1 MAAESTSALERLV
14 PITGRLRLYRRVWLR
29 PDLLAGITLW
39 AVLVPEAMAYAGIA
53 GVPPIVGLYTVP
65 LPLLAYAIF
74 GTSRIMVVG
83 PDSATALLS
92 AATVATLATPETG
105 DFITLTAALAVLVGG
120 LFLLFGLLRLGWV
133 ADFVS
138 QPVMQGF
145 ITGVV
150 LVTIVVQV
158 PPLLGI
164 EIDGG
169 DFFDKIV
176 QIARALDSAVPAT
189 VVVGL
194 GSLVMLIALH
204 ALPRRVPAALI
215 TVTLAIIAGTV
226 FHLGDRGVALV
237 GRAPSGLPH
246 LALPQVADLS
256 VLSTLLPG
264 ALAIVLLGYAE
275 TLGSAKAAAA
285 KTGGR
290 IDPNQEMVALGFAN
304 IGSGLSGGFVA
315 VGSFSKTSVAVATGA
330 KTQLGYLFTAVLVG
344 LTLMFLMPVFTNL
357 PLAALAAV
365 VIQAMFSLAQ
375 PSYFTRLWRISR
387 AEFALAMVSMLG
399 VLSLGVL
406 PGIGAGVALS
416 LILLI
421 YSASRPAYAVI
432 GKTAS
437 HVFQDVSL
445 HPEAK
450 TIPGLLIFRFEGPLI
465 FSNASYFESE
475 LRRLVNGGDV
485 HCVLLDAEGVNHI
498 DSTAVSHLADLLGH
512 LQRRGIGLCL
522 ARVRDPVKDFLRR
535 AGVFDAI
542 GEENFFGSIT
552 KAVKAYRK
560 RYEDE
565 D

>member
-1 MAAESTSALERLV
+1 MAKQSLIEQLV
-14 PITGRLRLYRRVWLR
+14 PITGRLRSYRRAWLR
-29 PDLLAGITLW
+29 PDLLAGVTLW

-65 LPLLAYAIF
+65 LPLLAYAVF

-92 AATVATLATPETG
+92 AATVAALATRGTD
-105 DFITLTAALAVLVGG
+105 DFVALTAGLALLVGL
-120 LFLLFGLLRLGWV
+120 LFLFFGLLKLGWV

-138 QPVMQGF
+138 RPVMQGF

-150 LVTIVVQV
+150 LVTIIVQV

-169 DFFDKIV
+169 DFFAKTLQIV
-176 QIARALDSAVPAT
+176 EALGSSVPGTAA
-189 VVVGL
+189 VGL
-194 GSLVMLIALH
+194 GSLVILVALH
-204 ALPRRVPAALI
+204 RFRPRAPAALI
-215 TVTLAIIAGTV
+215 TVALAIVAGTV
-226 FHLGDRGVALV
+226 FDLGERGVALV
-237 GRAPSGLPH
+237 GSAPAGLPH
-246 LALPQVADLS
+246 LGLPHIGDLS
-256 VLSTLLPG
+256 VVSSMLPG

-275 TLGSAKAAAA
+275 TLGSAKAAAVE
-285 KTGGR
+285 TGGR

-304 IGSGLSGGFVA
+304 LGAGLSGGFVA
-315 VGSFSKTSVAVATGA
+315 VGSFSKTSVAVTTGA
-330 KTQLGYLFTAVLVG
+330 KTQLGYIFTAALVG
-344 LTLMFLMPVFTNL
+344 LTLVFLMPVFTNL

-365 VIQAMFSLAQ
+365 VIQAMFSLTQ
-375 PSYFTRLWRISR
+375 PSYFTKLWHISR
-387 AEFALAMVSMLG
+387 AEFALAIVSMLG
-399 VLSLGVL
+399 VLTLGVL

-437 HVFQDVSL
+437 HVYQDISL

-465 FSNASYFESE
+465 FSNAAYFESE
-475 LRRLVNGGDV
+475 LRRLVANGDV
-485 HCVLLDAEGVNHI
+485 RCVLLDAEGVNHV
-498 DSTAVSHLADLLGH
+498 DSTAASHLAELLGH
-512 LQRRGIGLCL
+512 LRRRNIGFCL

-535 AGVFDAI
+535 AEVFDEV
-542 GEENFFGSIT
+542 GEENFYGSIT
-552 KAVKAYRK
+552 QAVKAYKK
-560 RYEDE
+560 RYEG
-565 D
+565 

>member
-1 MAAESTSALERLV
+1 MAARSLIEQLI
-14 PITGRLRLYRRVWLR
+14 PITGRLRSYRRVWLR

-53 GVPPIVGLYTVP
+53 GVPPIIGLYTIP
-65 LPLLAYAIF
+65 LPLLAYAVF

-92 AATVATLATPETG
+92 AATVATLATRGTG
-105 DFITLTAALAVLVGG
+105 DFITLTAALAVLVGA

-150 LVTIVVQV
+150 LVTIIVQV

-169 DFFDKIV
+169 DFFAKIV
-176 QIARALDSAVPAT
+176 QIVTDLNAAVPAT
-189 VVVGL
+189 VAVGL
-194 GSLVMLIALH
+194 GSLVLLILIHEFAPK
-204 ALPRRVPAALI
+204 APAALI
-215 TVTLAIIAGTV
+215 TVILAIIAGTV

-237 GRAPSGLPH
+237 GITATGLPR
-246 LALPQVADLS
+246 LALPRVTDLS
-256 VLSTLLPG
+256 VFSTLLPG

-275 TLGSAKAAAA
+275 TLGSAKAAAI

-290 IDPNQEMVALGFAN
+290 IDPNQEMVALGVAN
-304 IGSGLSGGFVA
+304 VGAGLSGGFVA
-315 VGSFSKTSVAVATGA
+315 VGSFSKTSVAVSTGA
-330 KTQLGYLFTAVLVG
+330 KTQLGYLLTAILVG
-344 LTLMFLMPVFTNL
+344 LTLVFLMPVFKNL

-365 VIQAMFSLAQ
+365 VIEAMLALAQ
-375 PSYFTRLWRISR
+375 PRYFINLWHISQ
-387 AEFALAMVSMLG
+387 AEFALSMVSMLG
-399 VLSLGVL
+399 VLTLGVL

-465 FSNASYFESE
+465 FSNASYFDSE
-475 LRRLVNGGDV
+475 VRRLVASGDV
-485 HCVLLDAEGVNHI
+485 RCVLLDGEGVNHI
-498 DSTAVSHLADLLGH
+498 DSTAANHLAELYGH
-512 LQRRGIGLCL
+512 LSRRDIGLCL
-522 ARVRDPVKDFLRR
+522 ARVRDPVKDYLHR
-535 AGVFDAI
+535 AGVLDMI
-542 GEENFFGSIT
+542 GEENFYGSIT
-552 KAVKAYRK
+552 QAVKAYKK
-560 RYEDE
+560 RYED
-565 D
+565 